1 MGRSAGGMAG
11 GASAG
16 GSAQNR
22 LDRVP
27 PAGALPAVP
36 VAAETRWPIAGCMSD
51 GVHRGTASEGE
62 PCCNGALCHRHSGVS
77 IMFELAN
84 DVSARPERSRST
96 APVEGMPLAPY
107 LPYQQKR
114 SYQRNSDDLEIWHRS
129 RIDKSL
135 GARTARCRGG
145 GRRRWCGRRG
155 PVGPLA
161 ELAARVAGRQAAR
174 LAPGVPVLPRQR
186 QAARVEGPRPT
197 PAATR
202 PGRPVPRERGPSGT
216 AGCSAGQT
224 RTSSGQPC

>member
-1 MGRSAGGMAG
+1 MA
-11 GASAG
+11 
-16 GSAQNR
+16 NR
-22 LDRVP
+22 GLH
-27 PAGALPAVP
+27 
-36 VAAETRWPIAGCMSD
+36 ERWCSP
-51 GVHRGTASEGE
+51 GTASERE

-114 SYQRNSDDLEIWHRS
+114 SYQGNSDDLEIWHRS

-155 PVGPLA
+155 RRRCGRWGRWRNWRRGWRDVRRRVWHRGRRCSLGSAKRPEWRALDRHQRQLGREGRSPGNGPERHSQLLRWPDSDVVRTA
-161 ELAARVAGRQAAR
+161 LLGHLGKKGSSLGRG
-174 LAPGVPVLPRQR
+174 LAPSWGLI
-186 QAARVEGPRPT
+186 G
-197 PAATR
+197 
-202 PGRPVPRERGPSGT
+202 S
-216 AGCSAGQT
+216 
-224 RTSSGQPC
+224 